1 MDSKFD
7 WNDITIVP
15 EILSIISSRSEIDIF
30 RDGKLPLFTAPMDTV
45 VDINNIKDFEKNK
58 INICL
63 PRNVKYDDLKN
74 NDYFYSYGLDEIIE
88 LFENG
93 SKLPKRVLIDVA
105 NGHMFKLWQISKKI
119 KQKFG
124 DDIELMV
131 GNIANPDTYRKYCE
145 IGVDYIRV
153 GIGGGSACTT
163 SANVAVHYPMASLIS
178 ECYEISKEFDN
189 PTKIIAD
196 GGFKNYSDILKALAL
211 GASYVM
217 VGGMFN
223 KALESC
229 SKTFIKSTS
238 DVYKEVDNALELYVE
253 GVTLYKYYRGM
264 STKEVQRDWN
274 RAELKTGEGISKYN
288 LVEYTLHGWCENF
301 SDYLKSVMSYTN
313 SLTLLE
319 YTGETKYVKISHSA
333 FNRFNK

>member
-45 VDINNIKDFEKNK
+45 IDANNITEFEKNN

-105 NGHMFKLWQISKKI
+105 NGHMFKLWNISKKI
-119 KQKFG
+119 KEKFG

-145 IGVDYIRV
+145 IGVDFLRV
-153 GIGGGSACTT
+153 GIGGGSACHIGETAIKTIAGDKRLDDIIVGDMVLTHKGRYKKVIDCHILT
-163 SANVAVHYPMASLIS
+163 SGN
-178 ECYEISKEFDN
+178 
-189 PTKIIAD
+189 
-196 GGFKNYSDILKALAL
+196 
-211 GASYVM
+211 
-217 VGGMFN
+217 
-223 KALESC
+223 
-229 SKTFIKSTS
+229 
-238 DVYKEVDNALELYVE
+238 
-253 GVTLYKYYRGM
+253 LYKLNDNIVTGNHKYYVINKKYIDDIDDNNIDEYAEWISVDMLDNNYLLLGM
-264 STKEVQRDWN
+264 
-274 RAELKTGEGISKYN
+274 
-288 LVEYTLHGWCENF
+288 
-301 SDYLKSVMSYTN
+301 
-313 SLTLLE
+313 
-319 YTGETKYVKISHSA
+319 
-333 FNRFNK
+333 